1 MESNASLR
9 FFEFIGMYR
18 DEEGNLTSPSTLS
31 GTEYLPDL
39 EGYRWEQAGPGGKVF
54 TDALRRDVKRAKLEF
69 RIIRKESDENAVT
82 G

>member
-1 MESNASLR
+1 
-9 FFEFIGMYR
+9 MYR